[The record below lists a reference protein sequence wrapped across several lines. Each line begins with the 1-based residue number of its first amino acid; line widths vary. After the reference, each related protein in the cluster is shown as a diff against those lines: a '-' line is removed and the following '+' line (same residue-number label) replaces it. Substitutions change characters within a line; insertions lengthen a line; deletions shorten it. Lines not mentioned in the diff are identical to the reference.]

1 MIKSQPV
8 VIKSSAQTS
17 KELGNHHKNRQHSA
31 NSSCLNGLY
40 AITPDMADTAQL
52 ALQVEAALQGGVRLV
67 QYRNKSAN
75 AALQRAQA
83 LQLLALCHAYGAL
96 LIVNDDVDLCLSI
109 NADGV
114 HLGATDGKIE
124 LARQA
129 LGDNKIIGASC
140 YNQLDLA
147 KAAEIAGADYV
158 AFGACFVSST
168 KPAALHAPLSLITQ
182 AKSQLRLP
190 IVAIGGITLSNAPLV
205 IKAGAEAIAVINALF
220 SVANISQAAQQY
232 TSLFIKQSTNSL

>member
-1 MIKSQPV
+1 MTTEIAEKT
-8 VIKSSAQTS
+8 VIKRQSAAIKYSNQ
-17 KELGNHHKNRQHSA
+17 KLNEHGQHIA
-31 NSSCLNGLY
+31 GLY
-40 AITPDMADTAQL
+40 AVTPDMVNTVQL

-75 AALQRAQA
+75 AALQHTQA
-83 LQLLALCHAYGAL
+83 SQLLVLCHTYGAK

-109 NADGV
+109 HADGV

-129 LGDNKIIGASC
+129 LGANKIIGASC

-168 KPAALHAPLSLITQ
+168 KPAALTAPLNLITQ
-182 AKSQLRLP
+182 AKNALSLP
-190 IVAIGGITLSNAPLV
+190 IVAIGGITLGNAQSV
-205 IKAGAEAIAVINALF
+205 IEAGADAIAVINALF
-220 SVANISQAAQQY
+220 GDANISEAAQQY
-232 TSLFIKQSTNSL
+232 TQLFIKK